1 MDLEGIMLSEML
13 DREKQMLYDLTY
25 MKPKGKNIRKM
36 KLIDK
41 ASQIKYII
49 YSLKWNEHLF
59 YNLVSWQQFH

>member
-1 MDLEGIMLSEML
+1 MPMDLEGIMLSEML

-49 YSLKWNEHLF
+49 YSLK
-59 YNLVSWQQFH
+59 